1 MATTTEPVS
10 VATNPTLSIALV
22 NQTTSNTVYGYI
34 TGQAI
39 NNNNAL
45 FLLQSDGQTPYYPAS
60 PSANGTPLAVN
71 CSIALGAP
79 GSTTTVT
86 IPQIAGGRIW
96 FCVNDTLTFLLNPGP
111 GLVEPSSSNPSDP
124 NYNKA
129 WDFCEFTFNS
139 TQLFANISYVD
150 FVSLPIAL
158 TLTNTSGG
166 TQHVSGIPANG
177 LTTVCNALTA
187 QNQIDNAGWN
197 QLIVNGPSGSPLRAV
212 SPNTGI
218 VMNSSLFSG
227 YYSSYVNQVW
237 SQYARTPLTV
247 DTQAQWGAPTANVV
261 NGLLTFQGV
270 GTFAQPA
277 AADIFS
283 CSTGPFAAAATNTA
297 EMGAIGARLAAAFNR
312 STLLIDADQ
321 PDGEVVSNYYSTSP
335 TNHYARILHATNLDG
350 RGYAFPYDDVG
361 PTNGADQSGSMSDG
375 SPQLWTVTVGGA
387 NASASAAAPVEN
399 VKAPVKR
406 TFVSRLTSRFGFWRK
421 IRGQRA

>member
-1 MATTTEPVS
+1 MATTTGPVS

-124 NYNKA
+124 NYNKT

-187 QNQIDNAGWN
+187 QNQIDNAGWS

-237 SQYARTPLTV
+237 SHYASTPLTV
-247 DTQAQWGAPTANVV
+247 DTQAQWGAPTASVV

-361 PTNGADQSGSMSDG
+361 PSNGADQSGSVSDG

-406 TFVSRLTSRFGFWRK
+406 TFVSRLTSRFGLWRK